1 MMTDNNSNWVP
12 SMSTYID
19 EEALMKLI
27 QRHGY
32 IEFLRRNRERSIIK
46 VVSGIRR
53 CGKSTLFRL
62 FKDELLAE
70 GVKPEQIIS
79 INFEELEYEPLRE
92 YHALYQ
98 YILNQMQ
105 PNQMNYI
112 FLDEIQHVDQ
122 FHRVVDSLFVKENTD
137 IYITGSNAYFM
148 SSDIATL
155 LTGRY
160 VEIQMLP
167 LSFAEFYYSKYE
179 EQQYSLIPAYE
190 AYLRESSFPYTQ
202 QLGGEDFDIQE
213 YLRGLFNTLLL
224 HDVVVRLKINDVM
237 ILQDIVRY
245 IMANVGSLL
254 SPNKIAKS
262 LVSAGRKIDNKTVER
277 YLQGLQ
283 DSLLL
288 YKVNRYDVR
297 GKELLRINAKY
308 YSVDATLRNLIVG
321 STGRDT
327 GHILENIVFLELIR
341 RGYTVYVGQ
350 LAKGEIDF
358 VAEKAGITEYYQV
371 SETVLDPNTLN
382 RELAPL
388 EAINDQYPKFL
399 LTLDE
404 LNKNANYDGIQ
415 QRNVL
420 EWLLE
425 SY

>member
-1 MMTDNNSNWVP
+1 
-12 SMSTYID
+12 
-19 EEALMKLI
+19 
-27 QRHGY
+27 
-32 IEFLRRNRERSIIK
+32 
-46 VVSGIRR
+46 
-53 CGKSTLFRL
+53 
-62 FKDELLAE
+62 
-70 GVKPEQIIS
+70 
-79 INFEELEYEPLRE
+79 
-92 YHALYQ
+92 
-98 YILNQMQ
+98 
-105 PNQMNYI
+105 
-112 FLDEIQHVDQ
+112 
-122 FHRVVDSLFVKENTD
+122 
-137 IYITGSNAYFM
+137 M

-167 LSFAEFYYSKYE
+167 LSFAEFYFSKYE

-224 HDVVVRLKINDVM
+224 HDVVARLKINDVM

-308 YSVDATLRNLIVG
+308 YSVDVTLRNLIVG
-321 STGRDT
+321 NTSRDT
-327 GHILENIVFLELIR
+327 GHILENIVYLELIR
-341 RGYTVYVGQ
+341 RGYRVYVGHLQ
-350 LAKGEIDF
+350 NGEIDF
-358 VAEKAGITEYYQV
+358 VAKMPHRLEYYQV
-371 SETVLDPNTLN
+371 SYSVMDDTTLRRELSPLEKLDDNYPKYLLTMDVLHKTDNHNGIEQKNVLD
-382 RELAPL
+382 
-388 EAINDQYPKFL
+388 
-399 LTLDE
+399 
-404 LNKNANYDGIQ
+404 
-415 QRNVL
+415 
-420 EWLLE
+420 WLLE
-425 SY
+425 

>member
-1 MMTDNNSNWVP
+1 
-12 SMSTYID
+12 
-19 EEALMKLI
+19 MKLI

-79 INFEELEYEPLRE
+79 INFEELEYEPLRD
-92 YHALYQ
+92 YHRLYQ

-137 IYITGSNAYFM
+137 IYITGLNAYFM

-190 AYLRESSFPYTQ
+190 EYLRESSFPYTQ

-213 YLRGLFNTLLL
+213 YLRGLYNTLLL
-224 HDVVVRLKINDVM
+224 HDVVARLKINDVTM
-237 ILQDIVRY
+237 LQDIVRY

-321 STGRDT
+321 NTGRDT

-341 RGYTVYVGQ
+341 RGYAVYVGQ

-425 SY
+425 SC

>member
-1 MMTDNNSNWVP
+1 
-12 SMSTYID
+12 
-19 EEALMKLI
+19 MKLI
-27 QRHGY
+27 QRQGY
-32 IEFLRRNRERSIIK
+32 LDFLRRNRNRPIVK

-62 FKDELLAE
+62 FKDELLSE
-70 GVKPEQIIS
+70 GIKPEQIIS
-79 INFEELEYEPLRE
+79 INFEELEYEHLRE
-92 YHALYQ
+92 YHALYK
-98 YILNQMQ
+98 YILERMQ
-105 PNQMNYI
+105 PDEMNYI

-137 IYITGSNAYFM
+137 LYITGSNAYFM

-155 LTGRY
+155 
-160 VEIQMLP
+160 P
-167 LSFAEFYYSKYE
+167 LSFSEFYYSKYDGN
-179 EQQYSLIPAYE
+179 QYSLIPAYE
-190 AYLRESSFPYTQ
+190 SYLRESSFPYTQ

-213 YLRGLFNTLLL
+213 YLRGLYNTLLL
-224 HDVVVRLKINDVM
+224 HDVVARLKISDVT
-237 ILQDIVRY
+237 ILQYIVRY
-245 IMANVGSLL
+245 IMSNIGSLL
-254 SPNKIAKS
+254 SPNKIANS

-308 YSVDATLRNLIVG
+308 YCVDATLRNLLVG
-321 STGRDT
+321 NASRDT
-327 GHILENIVFLELIR
+327 VHILENIVFLELIG

-358 VAEKAGITEYYQV
+358 VAQKAGVTEYYQV
-371 SETVLDPNTLN
+371 GETVLDPNTLN

-388 EAINDQYPKFL
+388 KAVQDQYPKFL

>member
-1 MMTDNNSNWVP
+1 
-12 SMSTYID
+12 
-19 EEALMKLI
+19 MKLI

-167 LSFAEFYYSKYE
+167 LSFAEFYFSKYE

-224 HDVVVRLKINDVM
+224 HDVVARLKINDVM

-245 IMANVGSLL
+245 IMANV
-254 SPNKIAKS
+254 
-262 LVSAGRKIDNKTVER
+262 
-277 YLQGLQ
+277 
-283 DSLLL
+283 
-288 YKVNRYDVR
+288 
-297 GKELLRINAKY
+297 
-308 YSVDATLRNLIVG
+308 
-321 STGRDT
+321 
-327 GHILENIVFLELIR
+327 
-341 RGYTVYVGQ
+341 
-350 LAKGEIDF
+350 
-358 VAEKAGITEYYQV
+358 
-371 SETVLDPNTLN
+371 
-382 RELAPL
+382 
-388 EAINDQYPKFL
+388 
-399 LTLDE
+399 
-404 LNKNANYDGIQ
+404 
-415 QRNVL
+415 
-420 EWLLE
+420 
-425 SY
+425 

>member
-1 MMTDNNSNWVP
+1 MDLVSCSRAGLPM
-12 SMSTYID
+12 
-19 EEALMKLI
+19 
-27 QRHGY
+27 
-32 IEFLRRNRERSIIK
+32 RRGNKGCIRGG
-46 VVSGIRR
+46 GIRR

-62 FKDELLAE
+62 FRDELLTE
-70 GVKPEQIIS
+70 GIAPEQIIS
-79 INFEELEYEPLRE
+79 INFEELEYEHLCDYR
-92 YHALYQ
+92 ALYN
-98 YILNQMQ
+98 YILERMQ

-122 FHRVVDSLFVKENTD
+122 FHRVVDSLFVKNNTD
-137 IYITGSNAYFM
+137 LYITGSNAYFM

-167 LSFAEFYYSKYE
+167 LSFREFYDSKYDSP
-179 EQQYSLIPAYE
+179 QYSLIPAYE
-190 AYLRESSFPYTQ
+190 AYVRESSFPYAQ
-202 QLGGEDFDIQE
+202 QLGGEDFDVQE
-213 YLRGLFNTLLL
+213 YLRGLYNTLLL
-224 HDVVVRLKINDVM
+224 YDVVARLKINDVT

-245 IMANVGSLL
+245 MMANVGSLL
-254 SPNKIAKS
+254 SPNKIANS

-308 YSVDATLRNLIVG
+308 YSVDVALRNLLVG
-321 STGRDT
+321 QTGRDT
-327 GHILENIVFLELIR
+327 GYILENIVFLELLR

-358 VAEKAGITEYYQV
+358 VAQKPGITEYYQV
-371 SETVLDPNTLN
+371 CETVLDPNTLH
-382 RELAPL
+382 RELASL
-388 EAINDQYPKFL
+388 KAVQDQYPKFL

-425 SY
+425 EP